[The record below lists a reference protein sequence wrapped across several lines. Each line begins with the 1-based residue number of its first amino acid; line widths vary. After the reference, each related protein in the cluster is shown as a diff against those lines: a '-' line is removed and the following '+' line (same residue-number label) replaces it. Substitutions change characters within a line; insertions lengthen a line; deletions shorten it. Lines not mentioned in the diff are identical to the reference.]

1 MIKVGVSSITIRI
14 RYHCSEEQ
22 LTKRNYHDASHLR
35 QPQGRDQVVEALGFH
50 LQWFAWPPRQP
61 KILQI
66 LLANIQFG
74 MPLEGEAFFKNAPA
88 LCNADC
94 DREVKRL
101 LRKWRSC
108 LIYGFKQPR
117 MDPAT
122 PWDMTHS
129 KWAGTT
135 FSVSWDEDTDPVVD
149 GGHK

>member
-1 MIKVGVSSITIRI
+1 MMLPTYHNLKASTRWWKPSVSI
-14 RYHCSEEQ
+14 CSGS
-22 LTKRNYHDASHLR
+22 LG
-35 QPQGRDQVVEALGFH
+35 PQGD
-50 LQWFAWPPRQP
+50 PRFY
-61 KILQI
+61 KYYWRI
-66 LLANIQFG
+66 FS
-74 MPLEGEAFFKNAPA
+74 LECPWEGDAFFENAPA

-117 MDPAT
+117 MDPAN

-129 KWAGTT
+129 KWTGRT